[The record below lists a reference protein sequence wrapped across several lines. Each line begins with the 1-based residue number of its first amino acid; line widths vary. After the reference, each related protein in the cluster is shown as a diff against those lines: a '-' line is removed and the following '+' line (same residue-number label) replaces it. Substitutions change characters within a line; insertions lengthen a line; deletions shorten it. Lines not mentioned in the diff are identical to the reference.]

1 MKVTFTCPKANC
13 QFFFSMRQD
22 VKKAGYGAR
31 DEKRDEGIRKNI
43 I

>member
-1 MKVTFTCPKANC
+1 
-13 QFFFSMRQD
+13 MRQD
-22 VKKAGYGAR
+22 LKKAGYGAR